1 MSTKKSYK
9 DLQRELEII
18 LQKQETLKKNRAEI
32 ITKEILKSDIAE
44 DLADMSEADV
54 KKFAKCIIPSLGK
67 ALEQYKASKNEDIA
81 PEQKPKMEQNVTTEN
96 SFASTKSSL
105 DQLADINRNL
115 REREANMNAVGNGY

>member
-18 LQKQETLKKNRAEI
+18 LQRQEALKKNRAEI

-54 KKFAKCIIPSLGK
+54 RKFAKCIVPSLGK
-67 ALEQYKASKNEDIA
+67 ALEQYKASKNENTA
-81 PEQKPKMEQNVTTEN
+81 LEQEPKMEQNATTEN
-96 SFASTKSSL
+96 SFSSTKSSL
-105 DQLADINRNL
+105 EQLADINRNL
-115 REREANMNAVGNGY
+115 REREANMNAAGNVY